1 MLLVLIQCLILKNH
15 LSIGADTI
23 SVNQSLSGDQ
33 TIVSAGRE
41 KFVLGF
47 FTPANS
53 SNYYLGM
60 WYKEAKHTI
69 VWVANREKPVTDR
82 FSSELRISHGNLVLF
97 NESKFPIWSTNVN
110 SSTSSPSM
118 VKAVLLDNGNLVLK
132 DGSNLSKPSL
142 WESFDHLTDT
152 WLPGSK
158 LGYNKKT
165 KHKLIITSWK
175 NSKDPSPGVF
185 SLEPVPSDN
194 SVVILWN
201 KSSIRW
207 SSGAWDESLGYFSLI
222 PEMGRST
229 YLNFTFVSND
239 NEMYLTY
246 FIIPVNQKNIY
257 SLNDTANLLARFVM
271 DISGQF
277 KVLVLNPSTEW
288 DTFWSQPREQCDV
301 YAFCGAYG
309 SCNEKSLPFCNC
321 IRGFEPKSWRDWDL
335 KDYSGGCIRKTK
347 LQCGNIDR
355 AHGERDKFVE
365 IASMLLSDNNRSEQ
379 VANIAA
385 CESICYNNCSCYGY
399 AFDNTRCSIWNED
412 LSDLQQLGAS
422 DERGRSLYIRLAA
435 SEVQSTKNRKGLTI
449 GVGVGSAVGS
459 IFLLVLILF
468 LVLLRKRTVYTGK
481 GLEGS
486 LMAFGY
492 VDLQNATKN
501 FSEKLGGGGF
511 GSVFKGMLSDSTM
524 VAVKKLERV
533 GQGEKQFRAEVSTI
547 GTIQHVNLVQLRGF
561 CSQGTQKL
569 LVYDYMSNGSLASDL
584 FDIGISNVLDWTTR
598 YQIAIGTARGL
609 VYLHMKCRDCIIHCD
624 IKPENVLLDAKFCP
638 KVADF
643 GLAKLVGREYSR
655 VLTTM
660 RGTRGY
666 LAPEWITGVA
676 ITSKADVYSY
686 GMTLFELLSGRR
698 NSEQTE
704 SNGKLK
710 YFPSM
715 TTSTVIEG
723 GNLLSL
729 LDDRLEGDEAH
740 RPSMSEVVQM
750 LEGITDVSLPPIPRC
765 LRIFDDNEENVNFFG
780 SNPQDN
786 ST

>member
-1 MLLVLIQCLILKNH
+1 MFYAACSHPMPNSEEPFVH
-15 LSIGADTI
+15 GADTI
-23 SVNQSLSGDQ
+23 SVNQSLS
-33 TIVSAGRE
+33 
-41 KFVLGF
+41 
-47 FTPANS
+47 
-53 SNYYLGM
+53 GM

-69 VWVANREKPVTDR
+69 VWVANREKLVTDR

-97 NESKFPIWSTNVN
+97 NESIFPIWSTNVN

-118 VKAVLLDNGNLVLK
+118 VIAVLLDNGNLVLK

-175 NSKDPSPGVF
+175 NSNDPSPGVF

-207 SSGAWDESLGYFSLI
+207 SNGAWDESLGYFSLV

-246 FIIPVNQKNIY
+246 FIMLVKQKNIY
-257 SLNDTANLLARFVM
+257 SLNDTTNLLARFVM

-277 KVLVLNPSTEW
+277 KVLVLNP
-288 DTFWSQPREQCDV
+288 R
-301 YAFCGAYG
+301 G
-309 SCNEKSLPFCNC
+309 SNPS
-321 IRGFEPKSWRDWDL
+321 RGLDWDL

-347 LQCGNIDR
+347 LQCGNSDR
-355 AHGERDKFVE
+355 ALGERDKFVE
-365 IASMLLSDNNRSEQ
+365 IPSMLLPENNRSEQ

-385 CESICYNNCSCYGY
+385 CESICYSNCSCYAY

-412 LSDLQQLGAS
+412 LLDLQQLGAS

-435 SEVQSTKNRKGLTI
+435 SEVQSTKNRKGLI
-449 GVGVGSAVGS
+449 VGVGVGSAVGS

-468 LVLLRKRTVYTGK
+468 LVLLRKRIVYTGK
-481 GLEGS
+481 GMEGS
-486 LMAFGY
+486 LIAFGY

-533 GQGEKQFRAEVSTI
+533 RQGEKQFQAEVSTI
-547 GTIQHVNLVQLRGF
+547 GTIQHVNLVRLRVL
-561 CSQGTQKL
+561 SSAET
-569 LVYDYMSNGSLASDL
+569 ASY
-584 FDIGISNVLDWTTR
+584 T
-598 YQIAIGTARGL
+598 
-609 VYLHMKCRDCIIHCD
+609 D
-624 IKPENVLLDAKFCP
+624 IKPKNVLLDAEFCP

-655 VLTTM
+655 MFTAM
-660 RGTRGY
+660 
-666 LAPEWITGVA
+666 E
-676 ITSKADVYSY
+676 
-686 GMTLFELLSGRR
+686 MTLFELLSGRR

-715 TTSTVIEG
+715 TISTVIEG

-729 LDDRLEGDEAH
+729 LDDRLEGNANQEEVERVCKAAGWCIQDDEAH

-750 LEGITDVSLPPIPRC
+750 LEGITDVSLPPIPRY
-765 LRIFDDNEENVNFFG
+765 LRIFDDNEENVNFLG